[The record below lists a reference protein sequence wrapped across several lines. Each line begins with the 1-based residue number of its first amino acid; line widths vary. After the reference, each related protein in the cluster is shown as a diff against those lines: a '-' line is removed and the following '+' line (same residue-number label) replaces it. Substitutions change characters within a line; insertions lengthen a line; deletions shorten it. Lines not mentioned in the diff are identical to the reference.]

1 MPKNKNKIGAE
12 LGRQIETKLLN
23 PEQLANDLCKMVMDL
38 LQNKDIVLKIKLVV
52 QNLLRNHESKIVDF
66 LVPRIEASL
75 CDTIQKF
82 LTKDKLT
89 EIWDNTIVPQL
100 KNEEN
105 RKLAARQIIDGLKR
119 RSPDLIVTL
128 KAELREM
135 IFEYISGKAILKMFA
150 DSIADGVIEFINWD
164 DIENRMCAKLEN
176 ESTTDLIKEELLN
189 LINKI
194 EEWTKTEEGSAKVE
208 LMLSNLKEK
217 IVVMIREFLN
227 EKIPALA
234 ASVLDSESLWQWI
247 ENELLPNAKP
257 QIETFIKS
265 TGKDIIIGKLNI
277 SGRVTDAVDK
287 QDVEEFHSMINSIAA
302 QHLGAIQV
310 LGYFLGAIV
319 GAAQIF
325 IK

>member
-1 MPKNKNKIGAE
+1 MTKIRTATVAG
-12 LGRQIETKLLN
+12 
-23 PEQLANDLCKMVMDL
+23 
-38 LQNKDIVLKIKLVV
+38 
-52 QNLLRNHESKIVDF
+52 
-66 LVPRIEASL
+66 
-75 CDTIQKF
+75 KF
-82 LTKDKLT
+82 YT
-89 EIWDNTIVPQL
+89 
-100 KNEEN
+100 
-105 RKLAARQIIDGLKR
+105 
-119 RSPDLIVTL
+119 S
-128 KAELREM
+128 
-135 IFEYISGKAILKMFA
+135 
-150 DSIADGVIEFINWD
+150 
-164 DIENRMCAKLEN
+164 
-176 ESTTDLIKEELLN
+176 IKEELLN